1 MKNIFLV
8 ALAISSIYVILNLL
22 ETKYYKSNLNTN
34 DDDDSNN
41 IKSIKQ
47 IIKEGLLVYLSSICG
62 FYVVQQFT
70 PEVEKIIKIESS
82 PLVFVDNP
90 PF

>member
-8 ALAISSIYVILNLL
+8 ALAISFIYIILNLL
-22 ETKYYKSNLNTN
+22 ETKYYKSNEDENNL
-34 DDDDSNN
+34 NN
-41 IKSIKQ
+41 IKSPKQ
-47 IIKEGLLVYLSSICG
+47 MIKEGLLVYLSSICG

-70 PEVEKIIKIESS
+70 PEVEKIVKMETS
-82 PLVFVDNP
+82 PLVFIDNP